1 MGNCL
6 FGAVK
11 LTKNA
16 DLDKYQCSGYGI
28 GFDARSQFLL
38 PGSNKNIIFGVDMNS
53 YVHVDN
59 IKKDILFLVEGPT
72 QELDDTAITAE
83 VNILL
88 ILQNQGKD
96 LC

>member
-1 MGNCL
+1 M
-6 FGAVK
+6 VK

-53 YVHVDN
+53 
-59 IKKDILFLVEGPT
+59 
-72 QELDDTAITAE
+72 
-83 VNILL
+83 
-88 ILQNQGKD
+88 
-96 LC
+96 

>member
-1 MGNCL
+1 
-6 FGAVK
+6 
-11 LTKNA
+11 
-16 DLDKYQCSGYGI
+16 
-28 GFDARSQFLL
+28 
-38 PGSNKNIIFGVDMNS
+38 MNS

-72 QELDDTAITAE
+72 QKLDDTTITAE